1 MLHNNRRSIGL
12 VTVMLL
18 LGAVTGT
25 LLGHLVGL
33 ILPDGSVVKEFFL
46 KTGDLALGPGTLNAG
61 IFSFTIGLE
70 LHINV
75 IGIIGVIVAVY
86 LLRWY

>member
-1 MLHNNRRSIGL
+1 VTL
-12 VTVMLL
+12 VLL
-18 LGAVTGT
+18 SGAITGT
-25 LLGHLVGL
+25 LLGHLIGL

-61 IFSFTIGLE
+61 IFAFTLGIE

-75 IGIIGVIVAVY
+75 IGIVGVIVAVY